1 MKPAL
6 PSFTAALAAAAFWL
20 AAAPAAAQPAGSDY
34 PNRPVTVVTPFAPGS
49 GPDAVLRMVAEKLSR
64 HWNQRVLVENRP
76 GGAGFIAIE
85 SVKRAAPD
93 GYTLLQLDSEHLGA
107 LPHLYKARGFDAMKT
122 FDPVGMLYRTPFLVT
137 VAADSKWQSV
147 GDLVNA
153 AKANPGKVTY
163 GSWAVGSPG
172 HLGAVLL
179 ESETNTSMQHVPY
192 REVSQLYMS
201 VGTGDV
207 NWGFGTIPSS
217 SGAYRAGKLK
227 YLAVAAKQRIPAMPE
242 VPTFAEAGGPAGF
255 ELNSFVV
262 LVAPKGLPAA
272 LRARIH
278 ADVAKAVAEPDV
290 KARYDTFAFEVLNW
304 SPDDIVRNAEAR
316 SKVYERLVK
325 RANITLD

>member
-1 MKPAL
+1 
-6 PSFTAALAAAAFWL
+6 
-20 AAAPAAAQPAGSDY
+20 
-34 PNRPVTVVTPFAPGS
+34 
-49 GPDAVLRMVAEKLSR
+49 VAEKLSR

-147 GDLVNA
+147 GDLVNT

-227 YLAVAAKQRIPAMPE
+227 YLAVAARQRIPAMPE

-290 KARYDTFAFEVLNW
+290 KARYDTFAFEALSW

>member
-1 MKPAL
+1 
-6 PSFTAALAAAAFWL
+6 
-20 AAAPAAAQPAGSDY
+20 
-34 PNRPVTVVTPFAPGS
+34 
-49 GPDAVLRMVAEKLSR
+49 
-64 HWNQRVLVENRP
+64 
-76 GGAGFIAIE
+76 
-85 SVKRAAPD
+85 
-93 GYTLLQLDSEHLGA
+93 
-107 LPHLYKARGFDAMKT
+107 
-122 FDPVGMLYRTPFLVT
+122 
-137 VAADSKWQSV
+137 
-147 GDLVNA
+147 
-153 AKANPGKVTY
+153 
-163 GSWAVGSPG
+163 
-172 HLGAVLL
+172 
-179 ESETNTSMQHVPY
+179 
-192 REVSQLYMS
+192 MS